1 MHKSD
6 YYEACYVIN
15 LKRTDNG
22 DDKMVTAI
30 VLLTVEKD
38 KVHSI
43 AEKLADMKEITEVY
57 SIAGKYDLGVIVR
70 CKGDENLEEFI
81 TDHLLKVEGITNSE
95 TLIAFR
101 VYSRY
106 DLERMFDMD

>member
-1 MHKSD
+1 M
-6 YYEACYVIN
+6 
-15 LKRTDNG
+15 
-22 DDKMVTAI
+22 MTAI
-30 VLLTVEKD
+30 VLLTVD
-38 KVHSI
+38 RDRVHSV
-43 AEKLADMKEITEVY
+43 AETVSGMKGITEVY

-70 CKGDENLEEFI
+70 VKQAESLDELV
-81 TDHLLKVEGITNSE
+81 TDHLLKVDGIMKSE